1 MLNGTRE
8 GLFLAALAAKNW
20 VTPRA
25 GQPAVLIPNPFYAA
39 YAAGA
44 IGADCEP
51 VYLPTTRET
60 GFLPDLDALDDALAG
75 AHGGVLSSPRR
86 PIRRARSPTAIICCA

>member
-20 VTPRA
+20 GPPRA
-25 GQPAVLIPNPFYAA
+25 GRPAMLISNPFYAA

-44 IGADCEP
+44 MAAECEP
-51 VYLPTTRET
+51 VYLPAT
-60 GFLPDLDALDDALAG
+60 GEIGFPAG
-75 AHGGVLSSPRR
+75 PRC
-86 PIRRARSPTAIICCA
+86 AR